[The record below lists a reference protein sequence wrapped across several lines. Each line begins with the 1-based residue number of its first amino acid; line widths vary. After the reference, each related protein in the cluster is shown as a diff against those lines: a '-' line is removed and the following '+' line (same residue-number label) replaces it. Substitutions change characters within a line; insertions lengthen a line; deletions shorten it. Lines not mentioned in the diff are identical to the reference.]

1 MLCLVVQ
8 KLKQRQT
15 LRFWI
20 LELSFFGSVKIKTQ
34 LSSVSKSIELMIQNF
49 QFCVFSFLSFS
60 FLSNQDLKY
69 FRNIL
74 KQEENVK
81 GVSSLARNEE
91 LPCLFECD
99 SMLSLIS
106 LSRQKEF
113 PFLLLVKK
121 NLNCIELLMKE
132 LLYPLIECTKSL
144 TPNNIFLSL
153 LDNIPAVPII

>member
-1 MLCLVVQ
+1 M
-8 KLKQRQT
+8 
-15 LRFWI
+15 
-20 LELSFFGSVKIKTQ
+20 GSVKIKTQ

-74 KQEENVK
+74 KQEEIVK
-81 GVSSLARNEE
+81 GFSSLARTEE
-91 LPCLFECD
+91 LPFFFQCD

-113 PFLLLVKK
+113 PFSLLVKK

-132 LLYPLIECTKSL
+132 LLYPLIECIKSL